1 MTNPLK
7 QYFRRPSLTV
17 KLPSQGKF
25 YPKGSIE
32 MSPTGDLPVYPMTAI
47 DEITAKTPDSLF
59 NGSAIFEL
67 IKSCVP
73 NIKDPWSVPSIDI
86 DPLLIAIR
94 SASMGNEMDLESECP
109 SCKNI
114 SSYAINLVGLLQSLE
129 SGNYDQPIR
138 FGELLFKFKPLS
150 YKSVNDTNLK
160 QFEIQMEIN
169 KINDMSN
176 ETEKMKKSS
185 EMMKRLNESTFK
197 LVAESIEYVELNN
210 EKVTNKDYIYEFL
223 VNTDKNT
230 FEKIRGHGVNLR
242 QKSEIKPI
250 NIKCVNCNHE
260 YNQGLTL
267 NVTDFFG

>member
-25 YPKGSIE
+25 YPEGAIDIP
-32 MSPTGDLPVYPMTAI
+32 PTGDLPVYPMTAL
-47 DEITAKTPDSLF
+47 DEITTKTPDALF
-59 NGSAIFEL
+59 NGSAIYEL

-94 SASMGNEMDLESECP
+94 AASMGNEMDLESECP

-114 SSYAINLVGLLQSLE
+114 SSYGVNLVGLLQTLE
-129 SGNYDQPIR
+129 SGNYDLLVK
-138 FGELLFKFKPLS
+138 FGELEFKFKPLT
-150 YKSVNDTNLK
+150 YKSVNETNLK
-160 QFEIQMEIN
+160 QFDIQMEIN
-169 KINDMSN
+169 KIIDNTDEN
-176 ETEKMKKSS
+176 EKMKKSG
-185 EMMKRLNESTFK
+185 EMMKKLNESTFR
-197 LVAESIEYVELNN
+197 LVAESIEYIELNN
-210 EKVTNKDYIYEFL
+210 EKVTNKEHIYEFL
-223 VNTDKNT
+223 INTDKST
-230 FEKIRGHGVNLR
+230 FEKIREHGVKLR

-250 NIKCVNCNHE
+250 KIKCVNCGHE
-260 YNQGLTL
+260 YTQGLTL